1 MPSESSMKSSFNFT
15 ELFSVLKNG
24 VAASL
29 QISPL
34 AATLS
39 ISTQAITAEF
49 LLSLMRIDRASL
61 ADDIIREENTYM
73 KRKYQM
79 KFMFCI

>member
-1 MPSESSMKSSFNFT
+1 MPSYGSMKSSFDFT

-24 VAASL
+24 VAASV

-39 ISTQAITAEF
+39 ISTQPITAEY
-49 LLSLMRIDRASL
+49 LLSLMRIDRASSSENMR
-61 ADDIIREENTYM
+61 REENT
-73 KRKYQM
+73 
-79 KFMFCI
+79 

>member
-1 MPSESSMKSSFNFT
+1 MPSYGSMKSSFDFT

-24 VAASL
+24 VAASV

-39 ISTQAITAEF
+39 ISTQAITEEF
-49 LLSLMRIDRASL
+49 LSTLMRINRASS
-61 ADDIIREENTYM
+61 AEDIRREENT
-73 KRKYQM
+73 
-79 KFMFCI
+79 